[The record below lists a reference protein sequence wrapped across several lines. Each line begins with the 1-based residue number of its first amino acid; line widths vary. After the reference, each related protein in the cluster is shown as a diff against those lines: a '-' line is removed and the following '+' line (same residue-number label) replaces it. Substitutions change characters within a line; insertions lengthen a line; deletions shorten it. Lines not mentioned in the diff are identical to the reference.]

1 MLFIHN
7 LIDCLV
13 FIHRV
18 ILSRCP
24 RCSVGIHHAHAY
36 PIIHRAVIFPSLPVL
51 SVMFH
56 LNPSPLIIHAVWN
69 TVSRQKALAASKQR
83 CANEHL
89 GLLLW
94 PPALSGTVPPALAG
108 AAGRVTEG
116 RGSPPAPDAELRTA
130 LCVVTVCRAPLPP
143 SGHRRTLTVAGGRGE
158 SGCPW
163 EPAAPPTVGYAPGQA
178 ALTVKRR
185 NGPFIARH
193 ST

>member
-1 MLFIHN
+1 
-7 LIDCLV
+7 
-13 FIHRV
+13 
-18 ILSRCP
+18 
-24 RCSVGIHHAHAY
+24 
-36 PIIHRAVIFPSLPVL
+36 
-51 SVMFH
+51 MFH

-116 RGSPPAPDAELRTA
+116 RGSPRRLT
-130 LCVVTVCRAPLPP
+130 LSCGLLSVVAVCRAPLPP
-143 SGHRRTLTVAGGRGE
+143 PGHRRTQWPGGRGE